1 VDARIAVLASG
12 AGTNLH
18 ALLEDPYVGPW
29 IALVVSD
36 NPSAGA
42 LARARARGVKAVVL
56 DPSKYVSR
64 SEFDHALTLL
74 LEEEAVEYL
83 LLAGYMRIL
92 GTEVVRAF
100 RDRILNVHPS
110 LLPAFPGAHAVRDA
124 LAWGEKVTGATV
136 HLVDEEVDHGPI
148 VLQEPVVVLSD
159 DDEATLHLRIQS
171 VEHRLFPRAAKL
183 MVEGRL
189 KVEGRLVHVLEDLRE
204 DVGRSVQGSAPRR
217 E

>member
-1 VDARIAVLASG
+1 VDARIAALASG
-12 AGTNLH
+12 AGTNLQ
-18 ALLEDPYVGPW
+18 ALLEDPQVGPW

-36 NPSAGA
+36 DPSADA

-56 DPSKYVSR
+56 DPAKYPSR
-64 SEFDHALTLL
+64 TEFDHALTLL

-92 GTEVVRAF
+92 GAEVVRAF
-100 RDRILNVHPS
+100 RERILNVHPS

-124 LAWGEKVTGATV
+124 LGWGEKVTGATV

-159 DDEATLHLRIQS
+159 DDEASLHVRIQS
-171 VEHRLFPRAAKL
+171 VEHRLLPRAAKL
-183 MVEGRL
+183 LVEGRL
-189 KVEGRLVHVLEDLRE
+189 KVEGRLVHILEDVRE
-204 DVGRSVQGSAPRR
+204 GEAPSIDRAAPGR